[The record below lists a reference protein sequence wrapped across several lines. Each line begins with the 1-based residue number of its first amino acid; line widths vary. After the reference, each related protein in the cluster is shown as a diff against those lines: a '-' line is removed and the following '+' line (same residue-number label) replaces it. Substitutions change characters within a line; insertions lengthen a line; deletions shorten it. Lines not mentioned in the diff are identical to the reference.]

1 LWPSPASSKTT
12 LNCNALTLIRLL
24 LLGVG
29 IMAYLRRALRMESS
43 SAVGADLT
51 SLLATVVTISCV
63 KPRAPDDDLAEDIA

>member
-1 LWPSPASSKTT
+1 
-12 LNCNALTLIRLL
+12 
-24 LLGVG
+24 
-29 IMAYLRRALRMESS
+29 MAYLRRALRMESS